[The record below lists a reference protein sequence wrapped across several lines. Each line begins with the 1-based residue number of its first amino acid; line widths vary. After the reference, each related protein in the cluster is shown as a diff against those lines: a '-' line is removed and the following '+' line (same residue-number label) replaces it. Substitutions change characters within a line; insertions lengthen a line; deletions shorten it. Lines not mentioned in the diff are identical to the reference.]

1 MRATLMQTRY
11 RLIAFALAAAA
22 STFAQAAPAST
33 PATPLSSCVDLTAG
47 HESFRFGSQYLL
59 VRDGDHHYRMS
70 FGGNCDALLHG
81 TVAIDTKGTANQL
94 CPSATR
100 VSARTYACQ
109 VRSIDEIDAAAYD
122 RYRAKA
128 GR

>member
-1 MRATLMQTRY
+1 M
-11 RLIAFALAAAA
+11 FLARV
-22 STFAQAAPAST
+22 ST
-33 PATPLSSCVDLTAG
+33 
-47 HESFRFGSQYLL
+47 
-59 VRDGDHHYRMS
+59 

-81 TVAIDTKGTANQL
+81 TVAIDTKGTSNQL

-100 VSARTYACQ
+100 VSVRTYACQ